1 MMNVKEILTN
11 KKKEFITGCVVGT
24 VLIVCGGM
32 VVYGAGDKSPKLKL
46 KRESFNIEYGE
57 RFDADFDT
65 LIETKG
71 ISKKDKEYLQ
81 KNIQIKSNIKSEV
94 ETVTKEDGSTEEK
107 SRGYSKIGDYKITV
121 NYKDETKT
129 ANVSVRDTTKPDI
142 NAPEMIDII
151 QYTDLSTFNFAELL
165 EVTDYSNVKDW
176 QIDTSEVDVNT
187 VGQYDLKISISD
199 VEENTAEKDMK
210 INVVEAPAIEN
221 GEVAVTEIVTDEN
234 GKKKTVVTKKAID
247 SVSATDSVSAGK
259 PVQNVDKVEN
269 GSETSSNKPSKPSTP
284 SGGNSGNSGNTDN
297 TGGSTGNGGNTD
309 STGGNS
315 SGNTDDNKP
324 SHSHTWEAVT
334 KTVHHDAETKVV
346 HHAAETKVETVTV
359 VDKPAWDEP
368 VYEGHVVCVKCNR
381 DFGGGENGVEKWAE
395 HTGGCNGRY
404 TIQNVQTGTKH
415 HDAVTHQEQKTVVVK
430 PAWDETVIIK
440 EAWDETVTTGYKCS
454 CGATKNK

>member
-1 MMNVKEILTN
+1 MNIKELLTN

-32 VVYGAGDKSPKLKL
+32 VVYGAGDTTPKLKL
-46 KRESFNIEYGE
+46 KRDSFNIEYGE

-71 ISKKDKEYLQ
+71 ISKRDKEYLQ
-81 KNIQIKSNIKSEV
+81 KNTKIKSNIIEEV

-107 SRGYSKIGDYKITV
+107 NRGYSKIGDYKVTV
-121 NYKDETKT
+121 NYKDKTKT
-129 ANVSVRDTTKPDI
+129 VNVSVRDTTKPEI
-142 NAPEMIDII
+142 KAPDTIDVV

-165 EVTDYSNVKDW
+165 EVTDYSDVKDW
-176 QIDTSEVDVNT
+176 QIDTSKVDVNT
-187 VGQYDLKISISD
+187 VGQYDLKVSISD

-210 INVVEAPAIEN
+210 INVVEAPAVEE

-234 GKKKTVVTKKAID
+234 GKKKTVVTKKASD
-247 SVSATDSVSAGK
+247 SVSSTDSVSTGK

-269 GSETSSNKPSKPSTP
+269 GSETSSNKPSKPSNP
-284 SGGNSGNSGNTDN
+284 SAGNTGNSGNT
-297 TGGSTGNGGNTD
+297 G

-315 SGNTDDNKP
+315 GGNTDDSKP
-324 SHSHTWEAVT
+324 SHSHSWEAVT

-346 HHAAETKVETVTV
+346 HHDAQTKVETVTV

-381 DFGGGENGVEKWAE
+381 DFGSGENGVEKWAE

-404 TIQNVQTGTKH
+404 TIQNIQTGTKH

>member
-1 MMNVKEILTN
+1 MNIKEILTN

-24 VLIVCGGM
+24 VLIVCGGI
-32 VVYGAGDKSPKLKL
+32 VVYGAGDTSPKLKL
-46 KRESFNIEYGE
+46 KRDSFNIEYGE

-81 KNIQIKSNIKSEV
+81 KNTKIKSNIIEEV

-107 SRGYSKIGDYKITV
+107 NRGYSKIGDYKVTV
-121 NYKDETKT
+121 NYKDKTKT
-129 ANVSVRDTTKPDI
+129 VNVSVRDTTKPEI
-142 NAPEMIDII
+142 KAPDTIDVV

-165 EVTDYSNVKDW
+165 EVTDYSDVKDW
-176 QIDTSEVDVNT
+176 QIDTSKVDVNT
-187 VGQYDLKISISD
+187 VGQYDLKVSISD

-210 INVVEAPAIEN
+210 INVVEVPAVEE
-221 GEVAVTEIVTDEN
+221 GEVAVTVCSSDLN
-234 GKKKTVVTKKAID
+234 GKKKTVVTKKASD
-247 SVSATDSVSAGK
+247 SVSSTDSVSTGK

-269 GSETSSNKPSKPSTP
+269 GSETSSNKPSKPSNP
-284 SGGNSGNSGNTDN
+284 STGNTGNSGNT
-297 TGGSTGNGGNTD
+297 G

-315 SGNTDDNKP
+315 SGNTDDSKP
-324 SHSHTWEAVT
+324 SHSHSWEAVT

-346 HHAAETKVETVTV
+346 HHDAQTKVETVTV

>member
-1 MMNVKEILTN
+1 MNIKEILTN

-32 VVYGAGDKSPKLKL
+32 VVYGAGDTSPKLKL
-46 KRESFNIEYGE
+46 KRDSFNIEYGE

-81 KNIQIKSNIKSEV
+81 KNTKIKSNIIEEV

-107 SRGYSKIGDYKITV
+107 NRGYSKIGDYKVTV
-121 NYKDETKT
+121 TFKDKTKT
-129 ANVSVRDTTKPDI
+129 VNVSVRDTTKPKI
-142 NAPEMIDII
+142 KAPDTIDVV

-165 EVTDYSNVKDW
+165 EVTDYSDVKDW
-176 QIDTSEVDVNT
+176 QIDTSKVDVNT
-187 VGQYDLKISISD
+187 VGQYDLKVSISD

-210 INVVEAPAIEN
+210 INVVEAPAVEE

-234 GKKKTVVTKKAID
+234 GKKKTVVTKKASN
-247 SVSATDSVSAGK
+247 SVSSTDSVSTGK

-269 GSETSSNKPSKPSTP
+269 GSETSSNKPSKPSNP
-284 SGGNSGNSGNTDN
+284 
-297 TGGSTGNGGNTD
+297 STGNTGNSANTG

-315 SGNTDDNKP
+315 SGDTDDNKP
-324 SHSHTWEAVT
+324 SHSHSWKAVT

-346 HHAAETKVETVTV
+346 HHDAQTKVETVTV

-381 DFGGGENGVEKWAE
+381 DFGSGENGVEKWAE